1 MLGNDDSDEDFDF
14 DLDEVVK
21 IATQQNV
28 KEVEVVSNHT
38 SKAIHSTLQS
48 KNCVEEDWENDDDI
62 PNLPK
67 TVDPFPKTSSLIS
80 QRQQQRPS
88 SVLKDK
94 PIHQHRNTDFL
105 NNTINSQGSTSNSLK
120 SQQTTHDLKLHDRP
134 EIEKGPAK
142 FPGPAGLFQL
152 ATENKSRGK
161 GTKPNHRNLA
171 NRDGLCC
178 WDNALSLLKVKNS
191 WESSKMNLQMIKKT
205 IDPAIIYLTA
215 PLLVVGISKIEFTPI
230 ISHEVSCV
238 LQDPT
243 GEVKGGIL
251 QDVIT
256 DYGKLIQ
263 VGSVLVLRRPS
274 VLHMTPNCFVT
285 ITKKCLIGIFSS
297 QTNEIT
303 QLRKF
308 AKEDL
313 ITWLS
318 EPVIYGDPVMTSA
331 EASEV
336 EPIEPP
342 MTLFTSAGS
351 ALAATTMT
359 RFGTPSIVHRGNE
372 RLTTPSNYNRMRPPI
387 NLPPPPAFNTT
398 PRPPISTTP
407 RPSISPS
414 LNPIAQPI
422 RPPSGSQFSFKS
434 PSAVVS
440 TPRPAPYHQPNR
452 SSPVLN
458 AAPSITTGPGNKSE
472 NADENFLSQ
481 FLQGVDTDSLF
492 DDF

>member
-1 MLGNDDSDEDFDF
+1 M
-14 DLDEVVK
+14 VK
-21 IATQQNV
+21 IATQQNA

-48 KNCVEEDWENDDDI
+48 KNCVEEDWGNDDDIFEEI

-67 TVDPFPKTSSLIS
+67 TVDPYPKTSSLIS
-80 QRQQQRPS
+80 QQQQQRPS

-120 SQQTTHDLKLHDRP
+120 PQQTTHDLKLHDRP

-152 ATENKSRGK
+152 ATVSFPSLKYHLHHANHFLVVQENKSRGK

-171 NRDGLCC
+171 NMDGLYC
-178 WDNALSLLKVKNS
+178 WDNALSLLKVKNC

-205 IDPAIIYLTA
+205 IDPAVVYLTA
-215 PLLVVGISKIEFTPI
+215 PILVVGISKIEFTPI
-230 ISHEVSCV
+230 ISHDVNCV

-243 GEVKGGIL
+243 GNYNLFLLFNRLDIANFKHFSPCSRLGEVKGRIL

-297 QTNEIT
+297 RTNE
-303 QLRKF
+303 
-308 AKEDL
+308 
-313 ITWLS
+313 
-318 EPVIYGDPVMTSA
+318 V
-331 EASEV
+331 
-336 EPIEPP
+336 
-342 MTLFTSAGS
+342 
-351 ALAATTMT
+351 
-359 RFGTPSIVHRGNE
+359 N
-372 RLTTPSNYNRMRPPI
+372 
-387 NLPPPPAFNTT
+387 
-398 PRPPISTTP
+398 
-407 RPSISPS
+407 
-414 LNPIAQPI
+414 
-422 RPPSGSQFSFKS
+422 
-434 PSAVVS
+434 
-440 TPRPAPYHQPNR
+440 
-452 SSPVLN
+452 
-458 AAPSITTGPGNKSE
+458 
-472 NADENFLSQ
+472 
-481 FLQGVDTDSLF
+481 
-492 DDF
+492 